1 MALRV
6 SMQPCLCRVVL
17 CIHPGV
23 IGSTPTAFPPR
34 RAPCERCCSLHHSL
48 ITYYDNGFIAYR
60 PIPGMPRGGVLPPI
74 PVLAPGLALG
84 SRPRVAL
91 SSAQVTSV

>member
-74 PVLAPGLALG
+74 PVLRLGWRLGRVPALPYPP
-84 SRPRVAL
+84 PR
-91 SSAQVTSV
+91 